1 MSSEK
6 SLKILRSC
14 QAHSGGHK
22 SSKILVIAW
31 MLEISFPPKKQ
42 LVQLTIQKI
51 TPVPYFETAISHE
64 TVAYT

>member
-6 SLKILRSC
+6 PLKILRSC
-14 QAHSGGHK
+14 QAHGGHK

-31 MLEISFPPKKQ
+31 KLEISAPQKKQ

-51 TPVPYFETAISHE
+51 THVPYFATAISHG
-64 TVAYT
+64 TVAYV